1 MGWMIQWVTITW
13 MMVEIDG
20 RPEMIGLVQ
29 ACLSIPVIFFAMP
42 AGALSDL
49 FGRKAIVVP
58 AQMLIVLVV
67 VLLVY
72 LISSRSLDV
81 PWLLA
86 LAFVL
91 GGARASVS
99 PAWQSYVSHIV
110 PKLVIRKAVSLN
122 SVGFNLARTLGPAV
136 GGLTLGVLGPALTLA
151 VSGLL
156 SSFLL
161 GFGRKLPRR
170 RGRRVRPAQIWR
182 SILASVVYA
191 WNDHVLRDAYVTAS
205 LFNFSGIVIISLMPL
220 LAASLLEAGSTVYGL
235 LMGVFGAGAIFG
247 AFVQTKFALQI
258 DLGVYIKRL
267 FRVFALSLAVMFLVD
282 SVVTTVVGI
291 FVSGSCWL
299 MLHSSLS
306 ALIQTHSKERYRS
319 RCQALF
325 QFMIFGGNGIGALV
339 WGVVAGSFTV
349 TAAFGVSALTIFVGS
364 FYVFYST
371 NRARKSPPSAQIS
384 SALENGSPE

>member
-1 MGWMIQWVTITW
+1 MIQWVTITW

-67 VLLVY
+67 LLLVY
-72 LISSRSLDV
+72 LISSQSLDV

-110 PKLVIRKAVSLN
+110 PRLVIRKAVSLN

-182 SILASVVYA
+182 SIQAGVIYS
-191 WNDHVLRDAYVTAS
+191 WKDHVLRDAYVTAS

-220 LAASLLEAGSTVYGL
+220 LAASLLEAGSAGYGL

-247 AFVQTKFALQI
+247 AFVQTKFAHPV
-258 DLGVYIKRL
+258 DLGVYIHRL
-267 FRVFALSLAVMFLVD
+267 FRGYA
-282 SVVTTVVGI
+282 
-291 FVSGSCWL
+291 
-299 MLHSSLS
+299 
-306 ALIQTHSKERYRS
+306 
-319 RCQALF
+319 
-325 QFMIFGGNGIGALV
+325 
-339 WGVVAGSFTV
+339 
-349 TAAFGVSALTIFVGS
+349 
-364 FYVFYST
+364 
-371 NRARKSPPSAQIS
+371 
-384 SALENGSPE
+384 

>member
-1 MGWMIQWVTITW
+1 MTQWVAITW

-20 RPEMIGLVQ
+20 RPEMVGLVQ

-49 FGRKAIVVP
+49 FGRKTVVLP
-58 AQMLIVLVV
+58 AQTLIVLVV
-67 VLLVY
+67 LFLGY
-72 LISSRSLDV
+72 LIASQSLSV
-81 PWLLA
+81 PWLLG

-110 PKLVIRKAVSLN
+110 PKLVLRKAVSLN
-122 SVGFNLARTLGPAV
+122 SVGFNLARTLGPAF
-136 GGLTLGVLGPALTLA
+136 GGLALGVLGPALTLI

-170 RGRRVRPAQIWR
+170 RGRRVKPVQILR
-182 SILASVVYA
+182 SIQASVVYA
-191 WNDHVLRDAYVTAS
+191 WKDHVLRDAYVTAS
-205 LFNFSGIVIISLMPL
+205 LFNFSGIVIVAMMPL
-220 LAASLLEAGSTVYGL
+220 LAVSLLEAGSMVYGL

-258 DLGVYIKRL
+258 DLSVYIKRL
-267 FRVFALSLAVMFLVD
+267 FRVFALSLWVMFLLD
-282 SVVTTVVGI
+282 SIVTTVVGI
-291 FVSGSCWL
+291 FVGGSCWL

-339 WGVVAGSFTV
+339 WGIVAGSFTV
-349 TAAFGVSALTIFVGS
+349 TAAFGVSALTIFAGS
-364 FYVFYST
+364 FYVFYAT
-371 NRARKSPPSAQIS
+371 NRARKSPRSAQIA

>member
-1 MGWMIQWVTITW
+1 MIQWVAITW

-20 RPEMIGLVQ
+20 RPEMVGLVQ

-49 FGRKAIVVP
+49 FGRKAVVVP

-67 VLLVY
+67 LLLVY
-72 LISSRSLDV
+72 LISSQSLDV

-110 PKLVIRKAVSLN
+110 PKLVLRRAVSLN

-136 GGLTLGVLGPALTLA
+136 GGLTLGVLGPALTLV

-156 SSFLL
+156 FSFLL

-170 RGRRVRPAQIWR
+170 RGRRVKPAHIWR
-182 SILASVVYA
+182 SIQASVVYSWKA
-191 WNDHVLRDAYVTAS
+191 YVLRDAYVTAS

-220 LAASLLEAGSTVYGL
+220 LVTSLFEAGSTVYGL

-247 AFVQTKFALQI
+247 AFVQTKFALQV
-258 DLGVYIKRL
+258 DLSVYVRRL
-267 FRVFALSLAVMFLVD
+267 FKVFALSLSVMSLVD
-282 SVVTTVVGI
+282 SIVTTVMGI
-291 FVSGSCWL
+291 FVSGS
-299 MLHSSLS
+299 
-306 ALIQTHSKERYRS
+306 
-319 RCQALF
+319 
-325 QFMIFGGNGIGALV
+325 
-339 WGVVAGSFTV
+339 
-349 TAAFGVSALTIFVGS
+349 
-364 FYVFYST
+364 
-371 NRARKSPPSAQIS
+371 
-384 SALENGSPE
+384 